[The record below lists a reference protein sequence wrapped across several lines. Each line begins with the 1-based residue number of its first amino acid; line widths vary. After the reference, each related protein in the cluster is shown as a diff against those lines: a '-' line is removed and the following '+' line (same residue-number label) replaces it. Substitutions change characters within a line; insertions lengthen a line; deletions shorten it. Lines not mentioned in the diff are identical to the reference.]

1 MLAVI
6 GCGNLNRSD
15 DGVGA
20 IVAQRL
26 FAGGVEPSP
35 RLRIFDAGTN
45 GMEVLF
51 QARGARK
58 LVIVDA
64 CVSGSEPGAIFEAP
78 GFELENRPA
87 PSYTLHDFRWDH
99 ALYAGRQIWADAF
112 PRDVTVFL
120 IEAQA
125 LGFGLELSAP
135 VARAADI
142 VAARIASMIE
152 AYLATEPAA
161 S

>member
-6 GCGNLNRSD
+6 GCGNLNRCD

-26 FAGGVEPSP
+26 LSRGYESSG

-51 QARGARK
+51 QARGAKK

-64 CVSGSEPGAIFEAP
+64 CASGAEPGAVFEAP
-78 GFELENRPA
+78 GSFLENHPE
-87 PSYTLHDFRWDH
+87 PSFTLHDFRWDH
-99 ALYAGRQIWADAF
+99 ALYAGRRIWADEF
-112 PRDVTVFL
+112 PDDVTVFL
-120 IEAQA
+120 VEAQT
-125 LGFGLELSAP
+125 LDFGLELSEP
-135 VARAADI
+135 VAKAAEI
-142 VAARIASMIE
+142 VATRVSAMID
-152 AYLATEPAA
+152 AYLATEPAP
-161 S
+161 